1 MGTIV
6 PDYEIILL
14 MIHFAGSFRITCRWH
29 CSVQGLRYFT
39 CPPKHGVFVRPD
51 KVDVGDFPVEEIDLE
66 VEEM

>member
-1 MGTIV
+1 
-6 PDYEIILL
+6 
-14 MIHFAGSFRITCRWH
+14 
-29 CSVQGLRYFT
+29 VQGLRYFT